1 MIARKSLPILLL
13 TLVAY
18 TTCLA
23 QMPDTTGTLRPWSN
37 TPGYDFPRIDKDMR
51 AIFRLKAPFATKVQ
65 VDLAGLHDGVMG
77 ADSFWT
83 IITKP
88 LAPGFH
94 YYFLV
99 INGVRVADPASES
112 YWGTGKW
119 SSGIE
124 VPTPGEDFYMPKN
137 VPHGEVRAV
146 YYYSNTM
153 KETRRCFVYTPPGY
167 DTDTKKKYPVL
178 YLQHGMAEDETG
190 WSSQGHMNYILD
202 NLIAEGKAKPM
213 LVVMESGNIEVA
225 FRPKPG
231 EDVAK
236 ARSEYGASFTPMLLN
251 DVIPMVESKF
261 RALTNRENRAMAG
274 LSWGGFQTFNI
285 TLNNLDKFSHIGGFS
300 GAGMFNAQTE
310 LKTVYNGAFSDPEGF
325 NKKVKVL
332 FLGIG
337 TAEGQ
342 RTKGLS
348 DALTAAGIKNVY
360 YESPGTA
367 HEWHTWRRCLYQFA
381 PLLFK

>member
-1 MIARKSLPILLL
+1 MKKIVTIVLLVSIN
-13 TLVAY
+13 TFSFSQSV
-18 TTCLA
+18 
-23 QMPDTTGTLRPWSN
+23 DTAGTIRPFSN

-51 AIFRLKAPFATKVQ
+51 AIFRLRAPNAAKVQ
-65 VDLAGLHDGVMG
+65 IDLGGMHDGVMG

-88 LAPGFH
+88 LGVGFH

-99 INGVRVADPASES
+99 IDGVRVADPASES

-124 VPTPGEDFYMPKN
+124 VPSDDQDFFMPKD
-137 VPHGEVRAV
+137 VPHGEVRGV

-167 DTDTKKKYPVL
+167 DKDTKTKYPVL

-190 WSSQGHMNYILD
+190 WSGQGHMNYILD

-213 LVVMESGNIEVA
+213 IVVMESGNIEVA
-225 FRPKPG
+225 FRRPPAG
-231 EDVAK
+231 VDATE
-236 ARSEYGASFTPMLLN
+236 ARNQYGSSFTPMLLN
-251 DVIPMVESKF
+251 DVIPMIDSKF
-261 RALTNRENRAMAG
+261 RTLSDRENRAMAG
-274 LSWGGFQTFNI
+274 LSWGGFQTFTI
-285 TLNNLDKFSHIGGFS
+285 TLNNLDKFAYIGGFS
-300 GAGMFNAQTE
+300 GAGFFNPQTE
-310 LKTVYNGAFSDPEGF
+310 LKTVYNGVFSDATAF
-325 NKKVKVL
+325 NKKVHA
-332 FLGIG
+332 FFIGIG
-337 TAEGQ
+337 SAEGQ
-342 RTKGLS
+342 RMKGLS
-348 DALTAAGIKNVY
+348 DALTAAGINNTY

-381 PLLFK
+381 PLLFKK

>member
-1 MIARKSLPILLL
+1 MRKTLHAIVLLL
-13 TLVAY
+13 TIG

-23 QMPDTTGTLRPWSN
+23 QTPDTAGTIRPFSN
-37 TPGYDFPRIDKDMR
+37 TPGYDFPRIDKENK
-51 AIFRLKAPFATKVQ
+51 AVFLLKAPNAQNVQ
-65 VDLAGLHDGVMG
+65 VDLGKRYDMTKLN
-77 ADSFWT
+77 DSMWT
-83 IITKP
+83 VTTQP
-88 LAPGFH
+88 LMPGFH
-94 YYFLV
+94 YYFLF
-99 INGVRVADPASES
+99 IDGVRVADPASES
-112 YWGTGKW
+112 YFGTGKW
-119 SSGIE
+119 TSGIE
-124 VPTPGEDFYMPKN
+124 VPTPGEDFYMAKD
-137 VPHGEVRAV
+137 VPHGEVRGV

-167 DTDTKKKYPVL
+167 DKDTKTKYPVL

-190 WSSQGHMNYILD
+190 WSNQGHMNYILD
-202 NLIAEGKAKPM
+202 NLIAEGKTKPM

-236 ARSEYGASFTPMLLN
+236 ARSEYGSSFTPMLLN
-251 DVIPMVESKF
+251 DVIPMIDSKF
-261 RALTNRENRAMAG
+261 RTISNRENRAMAG
-274 LSWGGFQTFNI
+274 LSWGGFQTFSI
-285 TLNNLDKFSHIGGFS
+285 TLNNLDKFAYIGGFS
-300 GAGMFNAQTE
+300 GAGMFNPQTD
-310 LKTVYNGAFSDPEGF
+310 LKTVYNGVFSDPEVF
-325 NKKVKVL
+325 NKKVRAF

-342 RTKGLS
+342 RMKGLS
-348 DALTAAGIKNVY
+348 DALKAAGIKHVY

>member
-1 MIARKSLPILLL
+1 MKKIAPLLSFFL
-13 TLVAY
+13 TIGVSSI
-18 TTCLA
+18 A
-23 QMPDTTGTLRPWSN
+23 QGVDTAGTIRPFSN
-37 TPGYDFPRIDKDMR
+37 TPGYDFPRIDKENR
-51 AIFRLKAPFATKVQ
+51 AIFRLRAPNAKKVQ
-65 VDLAGLHDGVMG
+65 VDLGGMNDGVMG
-77 ADSFWT
+77 PDSVWT

-88 LAPGFH
+88 LGVGFH

-99 INGVRVADPASES
+99 IDGVRVADPASES

-124 VPTPGEDFYMPKN
+124 VPSADQDFFMPHN

-146 YYYSNTM
+146 FYYSNTM
-153 KETRRCFVYTPPGY
+153 KETRRAFVYTPPGY
-167 DTDTKKKYPVL
+167 DKDTRTKYPVL

-213 LVVMESGNIEVA
+213 IVVMESGNIEVA
-225 FRPKPG
+225 FRRPPPG
-231 EDVAK
+231 QDVTE
-236 ARSEYGASFTPMLLN
+236 ARNQYVASFTPMLLN
-251 DVIPMVESKF
+251 DLIPMIDSRF
-261 RALTNRENRAMAG
+261 RTLTDRENRAMAG

-285 TLNNLDKFSHIGGFS
+285 TLNNLDKFAYIGGFS
-300 GAGMFNAQTE
+300 GAGIQAGNIQTA
-310 LKTVYNGAFSDPEGF
+310 YNGVFSDAAVF

-332 FLGIG
+332 FIGIG
-337 TAEGQ
+337 SMEGQ
-342 RTKGLS
+342 GAKNLS
-348 DALTAAGIKNVY
+348 NSLTEAGIKNVY

-367 HEWHTWRRCLYQFA
+367 HEWHTWRRCLYQFT